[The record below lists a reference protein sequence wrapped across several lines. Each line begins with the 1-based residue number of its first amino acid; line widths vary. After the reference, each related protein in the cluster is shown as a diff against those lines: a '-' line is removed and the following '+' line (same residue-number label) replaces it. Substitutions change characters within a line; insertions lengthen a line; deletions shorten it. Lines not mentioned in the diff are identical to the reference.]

1 MACTVLEKVKGTP
14 SGKWKMSPFNGD
26 WPCSLLASQDPV
38 AIDAVGIDFLS
49 AEFPRMADV
58 DYCDM
63 YLVEAALADRRCP
76 LLSMI
81 RKEMA
86 QE

>member
-1 MACTVLEKVKGTP
+1 MLT
-14 SGKWKMSPFNGD
+14 S
-26 WPCSLLASQDPV
+26 ASRHPV

-63 YLVEAALADRRCP
+63 YLVEAALADRP
-76 LLSMI
+76 LSTTFYDPERDGHRSWQSRSLGTL
-81 RKEMA
+81 E
-86 QE
+86 

>member
-1 MACTVLEKVKGTP
+1 METG
-14 SGKWKMSPFNGD
+14 
-26 WPCSLLASQDPV
+26 LAHYWLPKDPV

-63 YLVEAALADRRCP
+63 YLVEAALADRP
-76 LLSMI
+76 LSTTFYDPERDGTGVGSLGVLGTLEQSGG
-81 RKEMA
+81 KEI
-86 QE
+86 

>member
-1 MACTVLEKVKGTP
+1 
-14 SGKWKMSPFNGD
+14 MSPFNGD

-63 YLVEAALADRRCP
+63 YLVEAAKKHLLCSMKY
-76 LLSMI
+76 LLS
-81 RKEMA
+81 E
-86 QE
+86 E